1 MIDVCHL
8 DEAGFALTLPTSYSW
23 YPQGQRLR
31 VPYQAPQ
38 GRRVNVIGAYFTHGP
53 QAGRLE
59 WRSWAVLPKSR
70 ARTPRTPPEQRAAA
84 HGLTVEEVGPI
95 DAARLVAFLW
105 QVAGR
110 PAEAPPTWR
119 RARPLVIALD
129 NYSVH
134 TSQTVV
140 AALPQLA
147 AANIELV
154 YLARYCPEQSGI
166 EPVWNDVKQ
175 HQIPIRSFAQVAD
188 LKHAV
193 DDALAR
199 KAQLL
204 QQARDKPTNIHHRG
218 A

>member
-1 MIDVCHL
+1 
-8 DEAGFALTLPTSYSW
+8 LTLPTTYSW
-23 YPQGQRLR
+23 SPQGQRLH

-53 QAGRLE
+53 DAGQFDD
-59 WRSWAVLPKSR
+59 RSWAVLPKSR
-70 ARTPRTPPEQRAAA
+70 ARTPRTTPAERAAA
-84 HGLTVEEVGPI
+84 QGLTVDDVGPI
-95 DAARLVAFLW
+95 DAERVVAFLW

-110 PAEAPPTWR
+110 PADAAADWR

-134 TSQTVV
+134 TGQTVG
-140 AALPQLA
+140 AAQPQLA
-147 AANIELV
+147 AANITLV

-166 EPVWNDVKQ
+166 EPIWNDVKQ
-175 HQIPIRSFAQVAD
+175 HQLPIRSFERVAD

-193 DDALAR
+193 DDALAH

-204 QQARDKPTNIHHRG
+204 QHAHGKTTNLQRL
-218 A
+218 AA